1 MNDNGNVEFLG
12 GGESTSSAED
22 AELCPCPSCDGGII
36 RANSTMYACDVADCK
51 FRGLA
56 QEMCKRK
63 ITEDEARAILT
74 EGKSPLLDD
83 FISKKGRPFSAY
95 LRLDGNR
102 IKFEFPPRKAAVG
115 AKEFAVV
122 EGVVAICP
130 KTNQNIVETP
140 TFFQPAE
147 DGTDCKIQIA
157 REMSGRE
164 ITRDE
169 AKLLIETGQVGPF
182 DDFISKKSGKNFTS
196 ILYLKKNQSVGYK
209 FAKK

>member
-1 MNDNGNVEFLG
+1 MNDDGNVEFLG

-63 ITEDEARAILT
+63 VTEDEARAILT

-130 KTNQNIVETP
+130 KTKQNIVETP
-140 TFFQPAE
+140 TFFQPEE

-169 AKLLIETGQVGPF
+169 AKLLIETGQVLSL
-182 DDFISKKSGKNFTS
+182 IH
-196 ILYLKKNQSVGYK
+196 I
-209 FAKK
+209 